1 MGQTDVNDPM
11 TALETTLTLPDGRA
25 RPLTVWEP
33 AGAPRAAV
41 LALHAYGDNR
51 HGFAP
56 FASRFAAA
64 GFRVWAYDHRGFGAG
79 DIRSRPFPSIERLV
93 ADALSAAGQLQAT
106 APAAP
111 LILAGESM
119 GGGVALALAAT
130 GQLAPA
136 ALLLAA
142 PAVRGAIPGRYAWN
156 VGLWLGKTLA
166 PWVGVTVNRDLTVM
180 HDRAARRFGQDDAIV
195 RFVTIAD
202 YYGIIRLADRAADD
216 APKVKAPA
224 FIGWG
229 TTDNIV
235 PRISIEALAR
245 SLGGPCEVKVYD
257 GGPHGLLQWS
267 GHARVEA
274 DMLAFLAAHVG

>member
-1 MGQTDVNDPM
+1 MSP
-11 TALETTLTLPDGRA
+11 LETSLILPDGRT
-25 RPLTVWEP
+25 RPLAVWEP
-33 AGAPRAAV
+33 AAAPRGVV

-51 HGFAP
+51 HGFVQIAP
-56 FASRFAAA
+56 RLAAA

-79 DIRSRPFPSIERLV
+79 DIRSRPFPGVEQLV
-93 ADALSAAGQLQAT
+93 QDALSAARQLQAT
-106 APAAP
+106 APSAP
-111 LILAGESM
+111 LVLAGESM
-119 GGGVALALAAT
+119 GGGVALAVDAS
-130 GQLAPA
+130 GEIAPA

-142 PAVRGAIPGRYAWN
+142 PAVRGAIPARYAWN
-156 VGLWLGKTLA
+156 VGLWFGKTLA
-166 PWVGVTVNRDLTVM
+166 PWVGVSLNRDFSVM
-180 HDRAARRFGQDDAIV
+180 HDRAAQRFGEDEAIV

-216 APKVKAPA
+216 APKVKAPV

-245 SLGGPCEVKVYD
+245 ALGGPSEVKVYE

-274 DMLAFLAAHVG
+274 DMLAFLNANVG

>member
-1 MGQTDVNDPM
+1 M
-11 TALETTLTLPDGRA
+11 TALETMLTLPDGRA
-25 RPLTVWEP
+25 RPLAVWDP
-33 AGAPRAAV
+33 AGAPRGVV

-51 HGFAP
+51 HGFAQ
-56 FASRFAAA
+56 FAPRLAAA

-79 DIRSRPFPSIERLV
+79 DIRSRPFPGVGRLV
-93 ADALSAAGQLQAT
+93 ADALAAVRQLQAT

-111 LILAGESM
+111 LVLAGESM
-119 GGGVALALAAT
+119 GGGVALAAAAT
-130 GQLAPA
+130 GEIAPV

-156 VGLWLGKTLA
+156 AGLWLGKTLA

-180 HDRAARRFGQDDAIV
+180 HERAARRFGEDKAVV

-202 YYGIIRLADRAADD
+202 YYGIIRLADRAAND
-216 APKVKAPA
+216 APKVKTPA

-235 PRISIEALAR
+235 PRISIEALGR
-245 SLGGPCEVKVYD
+245 SLGGPGEIRIYED
-257 GGPHGLLQWS
+257 GPHGLLQWS

-274 DMLAFLAAHVG
+274 DMLAFLEERIS

>member
-1 MGQTDVNDPM
+1 M
-11 TALETTLTLPDGRA
+11 TAKETTLTLPDGRA
-25 RPLTVWEP
+25 RPLAVWEP
-33 AGAPRAAV
+33 ASAPRGVV

-51 HGFAP
+51 HGFVQLAP
-56 FASRFAAA
+56 RFAAA
-64 GFRVWAYDHRGFGAG
+64 GYRVWAYDHRGFGAG
-79 DIRSRPFPSIERLV
+79 DIRSRPFPGVGRLV
-93 ADALSAAGQLQAT
+93 ADALAAVRQLQAT

-119 GGGVALALAAT
+119 GGGVALAAAAA
-130 GQLAPA
+130 GEIVPA
-136 ALLLAA
+136 ALVLAA

-156 VGLWLGKTLA
+156 AGLWLGKTLA
-166 PWVGVTVNRDLTVM
+166 PWVGVTVNRDLAVM
-180 HDRAARRFGQDDAIV
+180 HERAAQRFGEDEAIV

-216 APKVKAPA
+216 APKVKAPV

-235 PRISIEALAR
+235 PRISIDALAR
-245 SLGGPCEVKVYD
+245 ALGGPSDVQVYE

-274 DMLAFLAAHVG
+274 DMLAFLAEHVR

>member
-1 MGQTDVNDPM
+1 M
-11 TALETTLTLPDGRA
+11 TARETTLALPDGRV

-33 AGAPRAAV
+33 ERGPRGVV

-51 HGFAP
+51 HGFAQMAP
-56 FASRFAAA
+56 RLAAA
-64 GFRVWAYDHRGFGAG
+64 GYLVWAYDHRGFGVG
-79 DIRSRPFPSIERLV
+79 DIRSRPFPGVGRLV
-93 ADALSAAGQLQAT
+93 SDALSAAGQLQAA
-106 APAAP
+106 APRAP

-119 GGGVALALAAT
+119 GGGVALAVAAT
-130 GQLAPA
+130 GRIAPA

-142 PAVRGAIPGRYAWN
+142 PAVRGAIPARYAWN

-180 HDRAARRFGQDDAIV
+180 HDRAARRFGEDEAIV

-216 APKVKAPA
+216 APKVTAPV

-245 SLGGPCEVKVYD
+245 SLGGPCEVKVYE

-267 GHARVEA
+267 GHAKVET
-274 DMLAFLAAHVG
+274 DMLAFLATPPKREPSGR